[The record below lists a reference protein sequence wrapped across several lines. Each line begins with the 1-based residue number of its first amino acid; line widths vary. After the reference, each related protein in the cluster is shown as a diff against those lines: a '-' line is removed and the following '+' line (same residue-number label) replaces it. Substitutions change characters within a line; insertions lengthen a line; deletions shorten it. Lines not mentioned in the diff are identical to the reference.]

1 MLILLRI
8 LFGGAL
14 LYALAV
20 AIGAAES
27 GVGGDL
33 APALHLAVGL
43 FLALANA
50 IVWAPWI
57 GGKIADPISGMFTS
71 DSSGGRPNLW
81 LALAHRFEARRWRR
95 LALLL
100 AFAEGVR
107 HPDQPGAF
115 AVGLRTARPGSWLER
130 VFARE
135 VYRFDNIQN
144 SVRAYQILR
153 THGERPLPHR
163 NKEISATLLA
173 LDREQRPP
181 PTVLAVPQAAAA
193 APRRNP
199 RIRLFQARPA
209 PPADPSSPEPPS
221 A

>member
-1 MLILLRI
+1 MLIVLRI
-8 LFGGAL
+8 VFGAAL
-14 LYALAV
+14 IYALAV
-20 AIGAAES
+20 ALGAGGGS
-27 GVGGDL
+27 VGGDL

-50 IVWAPWI
+50 IVWAPWL
-57 GGKIADPISGMFTS
+57 GGKIADPISGMFTA
-71 DSSGGRPNLW
+71 DSSSGRPNRW
-81 LALAHRFEARRWRR
+81 LRLAQRCEARGWRR
-95 LALLL
+95 LAQVL

-144 SVRAYQILR
+144 SVRAYQILKA
-153 THGERPLPHR
+153 HGERLPPHR
-163 NKEISATLLA
+163 NKEISALL
-173 LDREQRPP
+173 LSLEREQRPEP
-181 PTVLAVPQAAAA
+181 PRLAVPRAMAT

-199 RIRLFQARPA
+199 RIRLFQPKSGSQDAEQ
-209 PPADPSSPEPPS
+209 PPPPPS
-221 A
+221 V